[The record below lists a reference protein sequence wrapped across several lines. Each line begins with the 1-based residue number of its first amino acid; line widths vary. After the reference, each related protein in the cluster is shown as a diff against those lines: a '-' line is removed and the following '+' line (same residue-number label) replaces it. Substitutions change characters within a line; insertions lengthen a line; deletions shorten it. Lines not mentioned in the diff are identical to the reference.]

1 MDLNAVGVDFGEE
14 DEMGGF
20 DYHKLTPD
28 QLKRMYTMYK
38 LVTLGLTRQLHMES

>member
-28 QLKRMYTMYK
+28 QLKRM
-38 LVTLGLTRQLHMES
+38 